1 LIGAQLDFAM
11 STSAKHS
18 VMDDLRDVH
27 KKKVAIGAP
36 IDTLP
41 PFFWRAYKECEDN
54 AFAELTGQG
63 DVKRLEPRMTLLIDY
78 HRFATDVAWPEEAEA
93 TVEKLVALVRR

>member
-1 LIGAQLDFAM
+1 
-11 STSAKHS
+11 
-18 VMDDLRDVH
+18 MDDLRDVH

-41 PFFWRAYKECEDN
+41 PFFWKAYKECEDD

-63 DVKRLEPRMTLLIDY
+63 DVKRLEPPMTLLIDY